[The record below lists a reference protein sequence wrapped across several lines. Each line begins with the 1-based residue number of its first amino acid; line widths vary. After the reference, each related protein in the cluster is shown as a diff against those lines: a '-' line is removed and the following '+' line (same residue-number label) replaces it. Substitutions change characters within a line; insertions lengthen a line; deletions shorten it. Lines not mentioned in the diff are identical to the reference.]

1 MTYWPAPQTGLAH
14 LLEPLA
20 DYFFEFLDDYRH
32 NARQIFGCRGIFL
45 PIAMAT
51 HGQVR
56 QGAFI
61 HWTAGAGWMA
71 QHWWEHWL
79 VTGDREFL
87 RTRTLPWLQG
97 AARVYLDFVEGRH
110 AGAPLRPL

>member
-1 MTYWPAPQTGLAH
+1 MTYWPAPQTGLAR
-14 LLEPLA
+14 LIEPLA
-20 DYFFEFLDDYRH
+20 DYYFQFLDDYRH
-32 NARQIFGCRGIFL
+32 NAQQLFGCRGIFL
-45 PIAMAT
+45 PILMAT

-56 QGAFI
+56 EGSFI

-87 RTRTLPWLQG
+87 RARTLPWLQET
-97 AARVYLDFVEGRH
+97 AAFTSTSSKCVMARAFLAF
-110 AGAPLRPL
+110 